1 MNAMPFVIG
10 ALAIL
15 ALAYRFYYSFIA
27 TKVLMLNDQTVTPAI
42 RLFDKQNYYPM
53 PKWIVFGHHFAAI
66 AGAGPLVGPVLAA
79 QFGFMPGFIWMIMGA
94 VMAGAVHDLII
105 LTASV
110 RHDGK
115 SLAEIAKTEISN
127 LSGSITS
134 VAVLIILVIALAGLG
149 VVVVN
154 ALAESSWGTFT
165 IASTIP
171 IAIFMGLWMFKF
183 RKGKTAEATVIGI
196 ILLSLA
202 VIFGKNIPGSPI
214 ESWFLFDRKTL
225 TILLAGY
232 GFMASVL
239 PVWLLLSPRDY
250 LSSIMKL
257 SVVGMLALG
266 IVFVAPAIK
275 MPAFTTFI
283 HGGGPI
289 IPGTLFPYLFITI
302 ACGAVSGFHALV
314 SSGTTPKMLMKESQ
328 MKPIAVGSMLA
339 EAMVSILALIAAT
352 SLFPLDYFQINV
364 SPEKFTQIL
373 PQLHSM
379 GFTESNLPTLS
390 AEVGEKIA
398 GRPGGAVSLA
408 VGMAQIFSNI
418 PGLSSLMSYWYHFAI
433 MFEALFILTTVD
445 AGTRIARF
453 ILQESMGKFHKPF
466 ARTDWLLGN
475 LITSFFVVL
484 AWGYF
489 IYTGSVA
496 TIWPMFGVANQLLA
510 TLAFVIGTSYL
521 INHGKRKYIWITII
535 PLVFVG
541 ITTITGG
548 IMNIINIYIPQIFD
562 PATRIHGIIN
572 TVLTGLILVCV
583 LLIIIETVPKWIKRK
598 PKMKT
603 IEVAKL
609 QTSRAELQPEVS
621 ILETTASKNKYTQ
634 N

>member
-10 ALAIL
+10 ALAVL

-27 TKVLMLNDQTVTPAI
+27 AKVLTLNDTVEAPSI
-42 RLFDKQNYYPM
+42 RLFDKHNYYPM
-53 PKWIVFGHHFAAI
+53 SKWVVFGHHFAAI

-79 QFGFMPGFIWMIMGA
+79 QFGFMPGFIWMLVGA
-94 VMAGAVHDLII
+94 VMAGAVHDIVI

-115 SLAEIAKTEISN
+115 SLAEIAKTEISKF
-127 LSGSITS
+127 SGTITS
-134 VAVLIILVIALAGLG
+134 IAVLIILIIALAGLG

-165 IASTIP
+165 IAMTIP

-183 RKGKTAEATVIGI
+183 RKGKTVEATIIGV

-202 VIFGKNIPGSPI
+202 VIYGKYVPGSALEPY
-214 ESWFLFDRKTL
+214 FTFDRKTL
-225 TILLAGY
+225 TILLAAY
-232 GFMASVL
+232 GFFASVL

-257 SVVGMLALG
+257 GVVGMLALG
-266 IVFVAPAIK
+266 VIAVSPTIH
-275 MPAFTTFI
+275 MPNFTPFI
-283 HGGGPI
+283 SGGGPI

-302 ACGAVSGFHALV
+302 ACGAISGFHALV
-314 SSGTTPKMLMKESQ
+314 SSGTTPKMIMKESHI
-328 MKPIAVGSMLA
+328 KPVAAGSMLA
-339 EAMVSILALIAAT
+339 ESMVSILALIAAT

-364 SPEKFTQIL
+364 SPEKFQQIL
-373 PQLHSM
+373 PQLQAL
-379 GFTESNLPTLS
+379 GFTQTNLLELS
-390 AEVGEKIA
+390 REVGENIA

-408 VGMAQIFSNI
+408 VGMAQIFSSI

-453 ILQESMGKFHKPF
+453 IMQEALGKVHAPF
-466 ARTDWLLGN
+466 AKTTWLPGN
-475 LITSFFVVL
+475 LITSFLVVF

-489 IYTGSVA
+489 IYTGSVS

-510 TLAFVIGTSYL
+510 TLALAVGTSFL
-521 INHGKRKYIWITII
+521 INIGKKKYIWITVV
-535 PLVFVG
+535 PMTFVG

-548 IMNIINIYIPQIFD
+548 LMNMINIYIPQIM
-562 PATRIHGIIN
+562 AKKTQIQGSIN
-572 TVLTGLILVCV
+572 TLLTGIILVCV
-583 LLIIIETVPKWIKRK
+583 VLILAEAIQKWIKG
-598 PKMKT
+598 KT
-603 IEVAKL
+603 NQE
-609 QTSRAELQPEVS
+609 
-621 ILETTASKNKYTQ
+621 
-634 N
+634 

>member
-10 ALAIL
+10 ALAFL

-27 TKVLMLNDQTVTPAI
+27 AKVLMLNDNSVAPSI
-42 RLFDKQNYYPM
+42 RLFDKHNYYPM
-53 PKWIVFGHHFAAI
+53 PKWVVFGHHFAAI

-79 QFGFMPGFIWMIMGA
+79 QFGFLPGFIWMLVGA
-94 VMAGAVHDLII
+94 VMAGAVHDIVI

-115 SLAEIAKTEISN
+115 SLAEIARVEISSF
-127 LSGSITS
+127 SGTITS
-134 VAVLIILVIALAGLG
+134 VAVLIILIIALAGLG

-165 IASTIP
+165 IAATIP

-183 RKGKTAEATVIGI
+183 RKGRTVEATIIGV

-202 VIFGKNIPGSPI
+202 VIYGKYIPGSMF
-214 ESWFLFDRKTL
+214 ESWFTYDRKTL

-257 SVVGMLALG
+257 TVIFMLAIG
-266 IVFVAPAIK
+266 IIVVSPVIK
-275 MPAFTTFI
+275 MPSFTPFI

-302 ACGAVSGFHALV
+302 ACGAISGFHALV
-314 SSGTTPKMLMKESQ
+314 SSGTTPKTIMKESHI
-328 MKPIAVGSMLA
+328 KTIAVGSMLA
-339 EAMVSILALIAAT
+339 ESMVSILALIAAT

-364 SPEKFTQIL
+364 SPEKFAQIL
-373 PQLHSM
+373 PQLKAL
-379 GFTESNLPTLS
+379 GFTQTNLIQLS
-390 AEVGEKIA
+390 SEVGEQIA

-408 VGMAQIFSNI
+408 VGMAQVFSSI
-418 PGLSSLMSYWYHFAI
+418 PGLSGLMSYWYHFAI

-453 ILQESMGKFHKPF
+453 ILQEALGKVYAPF
-466 ARTDWLLGN
+466 AKATWLPGN
-475 LITSFFVVL
+475 LITSLLIVFS
-484 AWGYF
+484 WGYF
-489 IYTGSVA
+489 IYTGSVS

-510 TLAFVIGTSYL
+510 TLALAIGTSFL
-521 INHGKRKYIWITII
+521 INNGKRKYIWITVI
-535 PLVFVG
+535 PMIFVG

-548 IMNIINIYIPQIFD
+548 IMNMVNIYIPQMSNGKTNIQG
-562 PATRIHGIIN
+562 TIN
-572 TVLTGLILVCV
+572 TVLTGIILICV
-583 LLIIIETVPKWIKRK
+583 TLIILEATHKWFKR
-598 PKMKT
+598 
-603 IEVAKL
+603 E
-609 QTSRAELQPEVS
+609 R
-621 ILETTASKNKYTQ
+621 
-634 N
+634 